1 MDDKDLLFTISAED
15 FDWQFFRSSGHG
27 GQHKNKRDT
36 ACRCI
41 HRASNSVGIST
52 DERSQWQNK
61 KLAFLRCVNTDKFK
75 LWHKIETGKYLLS
88 LEEKRK
94 IELMIDNELQYNTK
108 IEVKDLSGKWIDENQ
123 QKDDD
128 TKDDK

>member
-1 MDDKDLLFTISAED
+1 MDDKELLFTIGTED

-41 HRASNSVGIST
+41 HKASHSVGIST

-61 KLAFLRCVNTDKFK
+61 KLAFLRCVNTATFK
-75 LWHKIETGKYLLS
+75 IWHKLEIGKHLLS
-88 LEEKRK
+88 LDEKRK
-94 IELMIDNELQYNTK
+94 LENLIDNEIQYNTK
-108 IEVKDLSGKWIDENQ
+108 IEIKDSTGNWIDENQ

-128 TKDDK
+128 IENDK